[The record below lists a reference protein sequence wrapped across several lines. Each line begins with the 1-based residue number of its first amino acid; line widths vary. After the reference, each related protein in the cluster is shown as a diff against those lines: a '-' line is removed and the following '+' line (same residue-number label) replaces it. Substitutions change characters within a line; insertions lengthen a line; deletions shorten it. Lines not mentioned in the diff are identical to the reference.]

1 MEKIKT
7 NDFQQIIKALL
18 KRSARNITFRE
29 RLITAPEEAYTE
41 LTGEMF
47 PSNMCLK
54 IKEDSGKIT
63 QVIID
68 KRDDYSR
75 SFYWDLGNSLKE
87 A

>member
-1 MEKIKT
+1 MEKNKN

-18 KRSARNITFRE
+18 KRSARNISFRE
-29 RLITAPEEAYTE
+29 RLISTPEEAYTE

-54 IKEDSGKIT
+54 IKEDCGKIT

-75 SFYWDLGNSLKE
+75 SFYWDSESSLKE